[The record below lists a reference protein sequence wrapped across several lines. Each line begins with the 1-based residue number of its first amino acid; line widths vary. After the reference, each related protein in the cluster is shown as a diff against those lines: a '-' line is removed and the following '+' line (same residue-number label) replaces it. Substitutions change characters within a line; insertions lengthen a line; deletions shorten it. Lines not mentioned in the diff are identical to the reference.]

1 MLQIHLN
8 IILRYR
14 VRAAQS
20 EPCDELAQASD
31 NDPAIT
37 NQVDEPARPIAS
49 ETSRSDR
56 VYDALHLDT
65 ALSLV
70 GFTIRASATTGNPPR
85 RQRNANDLR
94 TS

>member
-37 NQVDEPARPIAS
+37 NQLDEPARPIAS

-56 VYDALHLDT
+56 VYDALHPDT
-65 ALSLV
+65 ALSLLSLRDV
-70 GFTIRASATTGNPPR
+70 KQARTGAQQLP
-85 RQRNANDLR
+85 A
-94 TS
+94 

>member
-37 NQVDEPARPIAS
+37 NQLDEPARPIAS

-56 VYDALHLDT
+56 VYDALHPDT
-65 ALSLV
+65 ALSLLSL
-70 GFTIRASATTGNPPR
+70 RDAKQARTGAQQLP
-85 RQRNANDLR
+85 A
-94 TS
+94 